1 MDKLKCMACG
11 YVEDDNFAVG
21 NFVEIE
27 GLTSDDVAK
36 AVACPVC
43 GTVKVIFNYDYYEPE
58 NYKK

>member
-1 MDKLKCMACG
+1 MACD